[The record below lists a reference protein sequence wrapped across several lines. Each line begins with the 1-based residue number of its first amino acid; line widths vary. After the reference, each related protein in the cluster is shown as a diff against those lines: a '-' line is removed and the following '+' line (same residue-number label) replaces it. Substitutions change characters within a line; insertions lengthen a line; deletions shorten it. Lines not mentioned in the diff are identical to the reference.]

1 MRVLFRNS
9 RLTQP
14 SARADGAHLA
24 LPHARAFGSSA
35 VSRLALQRECSR
47 GTLLGEAV
55 LLDLLR
61 DAVARH
67 GREVVDEEHA
77 IQVIHLVLDDAR
89 EETLGL
95 EVYGL
100 AVLVRGLDGD
110 PLAALDVPED
120 AGQRETSLLVDHG
133 SASTGDDGIDEGAR
147 AALAVVHDEQTIGD
161 AHLRRGQ
168 PDADLVVHRL
178 DHVADQ
184 PAELGRDLAH
194 VRGFAP
200 QRAVAVEPDV
210 EQCHWVRSPN
220 SALVSPGSSP
230 AARRARF
237 NSKD

>member
-1 MRVLFRNS
+1 MGVIFRNS
-9 RLTQP
+9 LLSQL
-14 SARADGAHLA
+14 SARTAGARLA

-35 VSRLALQRECSR
+35 VSRLARLERECSR

-55 LLDLLR
+55 LLDLLL

-77 IQVIHLVLDDAR
+77 VQVIHLVLDDAR

-161 AHLRRGQ
+161 AHLRRG
-168 PDADLVVHRL
+168 
-178 DHVADQ
+178 
-184 PAELGRDLAH
+184 
-194 VRGFAP
+194 FAP